1 MEYSRPTTPNIDNEM
16 ARDLDLTRKAYATV
30 QADNNFL
37 KGLLSQ
43 NSKENAHLISTIE
56 ILQAEN
62 KGTQFHPRISLTQ
75 CMLISFSLDL
85 KKSNADLKEER
96 DMYRNI
102 SSQLQTRGGGG
113 GGGGVVP
120 ERNNPFGPIGPC
132 NSPSPS
138 ASRFFSNG
146 SAKIAPA
153 PASGADDNK
162 GKDSDDGNMKAA
174 ELEKQNAQLKE
185 MLRNY
190 GHSL

>member
-1 MEYSRPTTPNIDNEM
+1 
-16 ARDLDLTRKAYATV
+16 
-30 QADNNFL
+30 
-37 KGLLSQ
+37 
-43 NSKENAHLISTIE
+43 
-56 ILQAEN
+56 
-62 KGTQFHPRISLTQ
+62 
-75 CMLISFSLDL
+75 MLIPFSLDL

-102 SSQLQTRGGGG
+102 SSQLQTR

-162 GKDSDDGNMKAA
+162 CKDSDDGNKKAA
-174 ELEKQNAQLKE
+174 ELEKQNAQLKD